1 MPASGL
7 ADFCRKH
14 RAALL
19 LTALGLALR
28 LFMLGSRS
36 LWFDEAATLYLSRSP
51 LAQLIPAVAALEENP
66 PLHYLL
72 MHFWTFFFADPVLG
86 LRLFS
91 ALCGTAAL
99 LLFILFCEKT
109 APEESRFAGCLGACS
124 SFWIHFSQDGRI
136 YALLLLLAL
145 AEGVLLFSLKK
156 RWRTIPA
163 LAYAALAVAGLYTH
177 NFFVFVLL
185 AHLVDLALFY
195 RGRYGEAPAVRK
207 SVRPAPAELPIPQVR
222 PWLVLYGA
230 VLVLYSPWLLHLRS
244 QVRLLSTASVL
255 QQTLSLRQLGTL
267 TGTMLFDTSFLSFAH
282 EPWTLALGFSGLA
295 LASAGLFLMRDRLQ
309 ADDLAV
315 FCLVQWAVP
324 LAALRLAEF
333 LVHRALTQARYLIF
347 ISPFLYLWLAL
358 TVSRLGRRTGAVGKA
373 VLAAVILAGSLG
385 YAAGGRFVDPRLQGL
400 SERIRQ
406 DPDKRDPVV
415 YLDPFYYLP
424 MRHYY
429 LPERAHYLV
438 GPRSDIANWD
448 AMPGYKPYLADR
460 ALLRLKRCVVIDP
473 RHLMF
478 DQRVGLASGRQVL
491 QSVSSPGRSR

>member
-1 MPASGL
+1 MPAQGL
-7 ADFCRKH
+7 VGFYRKH

-19 LTALGLALR
+19 LTALGLVLR

-51 LAQLIPAVAALEENP
+51 LAQIIPAVTALEENP

-72 MHFWTFFFADPVLG
+72 MHVWTFFFSDPVLG

-99 LLFILFCEKT
+99 LVFILFCEKT
-109 APEESRFAGCLGACS
+109 APKESLFAGYLGACS

-145 AEGVLLFSLKK
+145 AGGALLFSLKE

-163 LAYAALAVAGLYTH
+163 LAYAVLAAAGLYTH
-177 NFFVFVLL
+177 NFFILLLL
-185 AHLVDLALFY
+185 AHLVYLALFY
-195 RGRYGEAPAVRK
+195 RGRYSEA
-207 SVRPAPAELPIPQVR
+207 R
-222 PWLVLYGA
+222 PWLILYGA
-230 VLVLYSPWLLHLRS
+230 VLILYSPWLLHLRA

-255 QQTLSLRQLGTL
+255 RQPLNLRQLGSV

-282 EPWTLALGFSGLA
+282 EPWTLAIGFIGLA
-295 LASAGLFLMRDRLQ
+295 LASAGLFSMRNRLK
-309 ADDLAV
+309 ADDLTV

-324 LAALRLAEF
+324 LLGLRLAEF

-358 TVSRLGRRTGAVGKA
+358 TVSRLGRAAAVLRA
-373 VLAAVILAGSLG
+373 VLAAVMAVGLIG
-385 YAAGGRFVDPRLQGL
+385 YFAGGRYVDPRLKGL
-400 SERIRQ
+400 SEWIRQ
-406 DPDKRDPVV
+406 DPDKRDPII

-438 GPRSDIANWD
+438 GPRADIANWD
-448 AMPGYKPYLADR
+448 AMPGYKPYLTEKV
-460 ALLRLKRCVVIDP
+460 LLQLKRCVVVDP
-473 RHLMF
+473 RHLLS
-478 DQRVGLASGRQVL
+478 DQRAGVASGRQIFQGL
-491 QSVSSPGRSR
+491 SSPGRSP